1 MLRFGDLKIQA
12 FGSLTLSRSTSV
24 INIPNSEH
32 IHASDKYILSFI
44 SVRSFA
50 EQERVKF
57 KINTISSS
65 QGCFYPCNSKVV
77 KIKLFFEFLFSKTIS
92 KFIPIH
98 IIDIILLSVHL
109 CTLFSVLKH
118 ITSMLCNLYSFQAM
132 RICEMSKQGYFDVLS
147 HSKPSPDGYCASLH
161 VFCT

>member
-1 MLRFGDLKIQA
+1 MLQKLFDFNPFLFDIGRWQ
-12 FGSLTLSRSTSV
+12 
-24 INIPNSEH
+24 PNSEH

-77 KIKLFFEFLFSKTIS
+77 KIKLFFQFLFSKTIS

-109 CTLFSVLKH
+109 CTLQSVLKH
-118 ITSMLCNLYSFQAM
+118 VTSTLCSLYSFQAM
-132 RICEMSKQGYFDVLS
+132 RTCNMSKQGYFGVLS
-147 HSKPSPDGYCASLH
+147 LPKPFPEGYCSSVH
-161 VFCT
+161 VFYA